1 MGDGEDK
8 IIIAYTVAAAM
19 VTKDHENTENRMT
32 LFRRNYCSR
41 IYPPHLTFEMKKVIT
56 EGQNSVWT
64 KK

>member
-41 IYPPHLTFEMKKVIT
+41 IYPPHLTFEMKKSD
-56 EGQNSVWT
+56 N
-64 KK
+64 